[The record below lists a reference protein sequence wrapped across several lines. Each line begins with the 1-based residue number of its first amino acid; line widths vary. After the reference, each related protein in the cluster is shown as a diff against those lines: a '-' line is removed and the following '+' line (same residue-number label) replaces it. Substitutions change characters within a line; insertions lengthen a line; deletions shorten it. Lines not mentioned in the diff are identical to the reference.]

1 MTAYAHDG
9 ASWTPLKQWYSNPSA
24 GTNREVLEAYAHDGT
39 AWRYVHQGYDQK
51 VTITDATIT
60 TLDKTGC
67 MAEASYIYCMT
78 GSSVVRFDL
87 SAWTASIL
95 TGVSAFSC
103 YGNAYWDNSRSAIDI
118 GTWAKTTAI
127 GGYFGYSATGVATA
141 YQGFSPAVDTAG
153 STVLA
158 VNVAGIIAGQVVGFL
173 NLGAPTSSWAYARWP
188 NTAGSTATVITTI
201 AGSAAASSGYTSTY
215 PDCLVI
221 RENTLYFSGV
231 LLTLTGLTAL
241 AWTPSLPGSYPLF
254 GTSGALQI
262 HYGASAYY
270 FPSSAGVT
278 SSALTFPRDTSTTR
292 WDRVNSKAT
301 AAPFSSPFPDIT
313 TVDASFV
320 QTAITYPGTGL
331 TSSIPSVPES
341 VTAGQYFWNN
351 GSTEIRGYADS
362 TGTPFTRRTSEYS
375 TGTSWRCVISGRTFV
390 VIRTSTTLT
399 MYRLNA

>member
-1 MTAYAHDG
+1 MTAYAHNG
-9 ASWTPLKQWYSNPSA
+9 ASWNPLKQWYSNPSA
-24 GTNREVLEAYAHDGT
+24 GTNREVLEAYSHDGT

-67 MAEASYIYCMT
+67 LADASYIYCMT

-103 YGNAYWDNSRSAIDI
+103 YGNAYWDNNQTAIDI
-118 GTWAKTTAI
+118 GTWAKTTATV
-127 GGYFGYSATGVATA
+127 GYFGYSATGIATA
-141 YQGFSPAVDTAG
+141 YKGWSPSVDTAG

-158 VNVAGIIAGQVVGFL
+158 VNVAGVIAGQVVGFL

-188 NTAGSTATVITTI
+188 DTLGSTATVITTV
-201 AGSAAASSGYTSTY
+201 AGNASVVAGNTSTF
-215 PDCLVI
+215 PDCLVVDGSGI
-221 RENTLYFSGV
+221 YSSGV
-231 LLTLTGLTAL
+231 HLTLTGLTTL
-241 AWTPSLPGSYPLF
+241 AFSPSANCF
-254 GTSGALQI
+254 GTSGALQL
-262 HYGASAYY
+262 YYQSAYFQ
-270 FPSSAGVT
+270 FPYASGVVSRLIGAGY
-278 SSALTFPRDTSTTR
+278 PRDPSTIR

-301 AAPFSSPFPDIT
+301 VSPFATPFPDIT

-331 TSSIPSVPES
+331 TSYIPSVPDS
-341 VTAGQYFWNN
+341 VTAGQYFWNT

-375 TGTSWRCVISGRTFV
+375 TGNSWRCVIGGRTFV
-390 VIRTSTTLT
+390 VIRSSTTLT